1 MLNMFENNLCLQTNN
16 YKYNMALTT
25 KAKQLIRDRKGLR
38 IRNRLALEL
47 NVTAKTI
54 DVWLANDD
62 SILTSRMAIDI
73 LSDETGLPAEEL
85 VQKNK

>member
-1 MLNMFENNLCLQTNN
+1 MFENNLCLQTNN

-25 KAKQLIRDRKGLR
+25 KAKQLIRDRNGLR
-38 IRNRLALEL
+38 IRNRLALEM

-62 SILTSRMAIDI
+62 ALLSSSIAADVLVE
-73 LSDETGLPAEEL
+73 ETGMNVDEL
-85 VQKNK
+85 IVTQKQ

>member
-1 MLNMFENNLCLQTNN
+1 
-16 YKYNMALTT
+16 MALTT

-62 SILTSRMAIDI
+62 ALLSSSIAADVLVE
-73 LSDETGLPAEEL
+73 ETGMAFEEL
-85 VQKNK
+85 IVTQKQ

>member
-1 MLNMFENNLCLQTNN
+1 MFENNLCLQTNN

-38 IRNRLALEL
+38 IRNRLALEM

-54 DVWLANDD
+54 DVWLANDAALLSS
-62 SILTSRMAIDI
+62 SIAADVLVE
-73 LSDETGLPAEEL
+73 ETGMNVDEL
-85 VQKNK
+85 ILKENDK

>member
-1 MLNMFENNLCLQTNN
+1 MP
-16 YKYNMALTT
+16 LTT

-38 IRNRLALEL
+38 IRNRLALEM

-62 SILTSRMAIDI
+62 ALLSSSIAADVLVE
-73 LSDETGLPAEEL
+73 ETGMNVDEL
-85 VQKNK
+85 IVTQKQ